1 MDSDQD
7 FINKLLEKHTITHEV
22 PSSEQIH
29 NWVLQLQKV
38 LLPEVTESRLS
49 DRESI
54 QEALHK
60 TGDGLKLLL
69 SKTSGCVPENC
80 AKIAAHFMKSLP
92 EIYDI
97 LQSDLE
103 AFYSGD
109 PAAKSTYEIVR
120 AYPGYFA
127 VFIYRIA
134 HQLYTSGVELI
145 PRILSEF
152 AHSKTGIDIHPG
164 ADIGKSFFIDH
175 GTGVVIGE
183 TTKVGDHVK
192 IYQGVTLG
200 ALSVSKKLSGVKRHP
215 TVGDHTVI
223 YSGATILGGD
233 TIIGRDCIIGGNVWL
248 TTSVPDGTKVYH
260 TAENKLVKKFNKVS
274 HGSSH

>member
-29 NWVLQLQKV
+29 EWVLQLQKV

-54 QEALHK
+54 KEALHK
-60 TGDGLKLLL
+60 TGYELKLLL
-69 SKTSGCVPENC
+69 SKTSACVPENC
-80 AKIAAHFMKSLP
+80 AEIAAHFMKSLP

-103 AFYSGD
+103 AFYIGD

-134 HQLYTSGVELI
+134 HQLYTSGVALI

-260 TAENKLVKKFNKVS
+260 TAENKLVKKLNKVS

>member
-29 NWVLQLQKV
+29 EWVLQLQKV

-80 AKIAAHFMKSLP
+80 AEIAAQFMKSLP

-103 AFYSGD
+103 AFYNGD

-134 HQLYTSGVELI
+134 HQLYTSGVALI

-164 ADIGKSFFIDH
+164 AAIGKSFFIDH

-260 TAENKLVKKFNKVS
+260 TAENKLVKKLNKVS